1 MLPKIKPIKINFIWI
16 GYAKNKYFK
25 ILPNKTIP
33 IKEPSPIGNRYL
45 KFYFIFLKKF
55 NTQLSK
61 FS

>member
-1 MLPKIKPIKINFIWI
+1 MYGEITALSNKE
-16 GYAKNKYFK
+16 GYCYAKNKYFK

-45 KFYFIFLKKF
+45 KFSFIFLKKF